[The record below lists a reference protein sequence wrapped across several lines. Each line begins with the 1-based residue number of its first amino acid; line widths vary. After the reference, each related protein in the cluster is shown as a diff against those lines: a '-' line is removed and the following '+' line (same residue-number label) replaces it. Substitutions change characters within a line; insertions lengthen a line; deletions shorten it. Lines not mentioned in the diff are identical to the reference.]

1 MVLRNEELTI
11 EWMNK
16 NIPAFKVLSLK
27 LVKDDK
33 YSSWDVFNDKVVG
46 ELKHRRMPYSR
57 YAEDGYIL
65 EEYKFNKLVER
76 AKSNK
81 ETILYIN
88 TFDDEDSTL
97 VWWDLSK
104 LINEKYD
111 FNWHSKSMKKTTDF
125 ENNSQIDK
133 LVCLLSDKIVHY
145 KIKRKDA

>member
-1 MVLRNEELTI
+1 MRNEELTI

-16 NIPAFKVLSLK
+16 NIPIFKDLPLN
-27 LVKDDK
+27 LVEGNP
-33 YSSWDVFNDKVVG
+33 YSSWDVYNDKIVG

-65 EEYKFNKLVER
+65 EEFKFNKLVER
-76 AKSNK
+76 AKSNG

-88 TFDDEDSTL
+88 TFDDEDSTI
-97 VWWDLSK
+97 VWWNLSK
-104 LINEKYD
+104 LIDEKYD
-111 FNWHSKSMKKTTDF
+111 FNWHNKSMKKTTYF
-125 ENNSQIDK
+125 EDNSQVDK